1 MGPLCGLCH
10 TSHILMTPCSAVPGD
25 PPPLL
30 DREQRR
36 TVKAALEVAIERGKI
51 RPYQALELAEL
62 LSVSLEPWVSR
73 QAAHLDRAM
82 GPVTPTAE
90 NLE

>member
-1 MGPLCGLCH
+1 
-10 TSHILMTPCSAVPGD
+10 MTPCSAVPGD

-51 RPYQALELAEL
+51 RPYQAIELAEL
-62 LSVSLEPWVSR
+62 LSVQLEPWVSR
-73 QAAHLDRAM
+73 QAAHLARAM

-90 NLE
+90 NRE